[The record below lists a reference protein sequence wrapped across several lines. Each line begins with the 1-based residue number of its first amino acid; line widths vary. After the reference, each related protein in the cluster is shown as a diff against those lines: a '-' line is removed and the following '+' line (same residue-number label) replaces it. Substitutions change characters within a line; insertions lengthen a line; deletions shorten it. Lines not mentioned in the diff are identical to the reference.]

1 MQKNEERVKDEVIT
15 QVQEILLSVSLFME
29 FQFASLETEIG
40 MQNVSGMHTC
50 VHTYTPSWCDPLLL
64 YA

>member
-50 VHTYTPSWCDPLLL
+50 VHM
-64 YA
+64 